1 MDVLE
6 DVRFSRE
13 HYIKRLRELRGM
25 HLIKAIVGIRR
36 CGKTCIMEEFIDE
49 LRSEGVPESRLFYAN
64 LEDSTCNITSSSGLV
79 DAAVKAVGDL
89 NGSYLFIDEVQAIKG
104 WEDAIDTFNIKGAD
118 VYITGSN
125 SQMLSSEL
133 STKLSGRCLEIRAQ
147 PLVFSEYAMFRK
159 DSGRSTQELF
169 DDYLRRGGLPVI
181 TLLEDRAPSAIPVM
195 IDGIYQTVYMKD
207 VVERNRLRDGRLLP
221 DITCF
226 LMANIGNRVSV
237 KSIADH
243 LGSHGIKTTQD
254 TVGEYLGYLEKAK
267 LFTRTKRLDSK
278 TKQYLITSDKLYA
291 TDVGMR
297 NALVPFSATAVAGLL
312 ENVVYNELTY
322 RFSEV
327 AVCDVGGMEVD
338 FVADPLGTPS
348 YYQVCLSLMDPNVM
362 EREVRS
368 LKAIGDNY
376 PKTILTYDR
385 FVTDDIDGIRV
396 VNIVDWLLGAD

>member
-1 MDVLE
+1 MDDLE
-6 DVRFSRE
+6 DVRFPRE

-36 CGKTCIMEEFIDE
+36 CGKTCIMEEFIDV
-49 LRSEGVPESRLFYAN
+49 LRSEGVPESRLFYVN

-79 DAAVKAVGDL
+79 DAAVKAVGNL
-89 NGSYLFIDEVQAIKG
+89 KGSYLFIDEVQAIKG
-104 WEDAIDTFNIKGAD
+104 WEGAIDTFNIKGAD

-133 STKLSGRCLEIRAQ
+133 STKLSGRCVEIRAQ

-159 DSGRSTQELF
+159 DSGRSTHELF

-181 TLLEDRAPSAIPVM
+181 ALLEDRAPSTIPVM

-221 DITCF
+221 DITRF

-237 KSIADH
+237 KSIADY

-254 TVGEYLGYLEKAK
+254 TVGEYIGYLEKAK

-362 EREVRS
+362 EREVKS

-385 FVTDDIDGIRV
+385 FVTDDIDGIWV